1 MLTFLAI
8 LWSGFK
14 MALQE
19 LWLNKLRTFLSLL
32 GITIGIFCI
41 IGVLSTLDSMKRKVQ
56 GEIQSLGS
64 NSIWI
69 DKFDYGAGGG
79 GNFPWWKYIKRPNQ
93 KYREMLTL
101 KDNSTLTKN
110 ISYFV
115 PGNVTVEYKNNAL
128 ENVNLYGISE
138 DFSKIQNLTIGA
150 GRYLNES
157 EFKNEQP
164 VCVMGYT
171 NAEKIF
177 GTAERAVGKS
187 ITINNKRTIIVG
199 VITKQGKN
207 LLDGFAFDDCMII
220 SYRFYCTM
228 FNPENSGQNLII
240 AQAKDDVKSTVL
252 IDQLRGIMRQ
262 IRRLSPTAEDN
273 FALNDLNK
281 FSEKTEEFFGVV
293 NMAGWFIAGLSL
305 LVGAFG
311 VANIMF
317 VTVRERTSQIGLKK
331 ALGAKKSVILTEF
344 LLESSLLCTFGGLLG
359 LLLVWILALILSS
372 MLPFAIYIAPNIIG
386 LAFSVC
392 IILGIISGIIPA
404 LMAARM
410 DPVVAIRSK

>member
-8 LWSGFK
+8 IWSGFK

-69 DKFDYGAGGG
+69 DKFEYGEGGG
-79 GNFPWWKYIKRPNQ
+79 GNYPWWKYIKRPNQ

-101 KDNSTLTKN
+101 KDNSSFSKN
-110 ISYFV
+110 VSYFV
-115 PGNVTVEYKNNAL
+115 PASVTLEYKNNAL

-138 DFSKIQNLTIGA
+138 DFSKIQNLTIGY

-157 EFKNEQP
+157 EFQNEQP
-164 VCVMGYT
+164 VCVIGFT

-177 GTAERAVGKS
+177 GNAERAVGKS
-187 ITINNKRTIIVG
+187 VTLNNKQAIIVG
-199 VITKQGKN
+199 VISKQGKN
-207 LLDGFAFDDCMII
+207 FLDGFAFDDCMII
-220 SYRFYCTM
+220 SYRFYSTM
-228 FNPENSGQNLII
+228 FNPDNSGQNLII
-240 AQAKDDVKSTVL
+240 AQANDDVKSTQL

-317 VTVRERTSQIGLKK
+317 VTVRERTGQIGLKK

-344 LLESSLLCTFGGLLG
+344 LLESSLLCSFGGLLG
-359 LLLVWILALILSS
+359 LLLVWILALVLSS
-372 MLPFAIYIAPNIIG
+372 MLPFTIYIEPNIIG

>member
-1 MLTFLAI
+1 MLTFIAI
-8 LWSGFK
+8 IWSGFK

-41 IGVLSTLDSMKRKVQ
+41 IGVLSTLDSMKQKVQ

-93 KYREMLTL
+93 KYREMVIL

-110 ISYFV
+110 IAYFV
-115 PGNVTVEYKNNAL
+115 PSNVTVEFKNNAL
-128 ENVNLYGISE
+128 QNVNLYGISE
-138 DFSKIQNLTIGA
+138 DFSKIQNLTISA

-157 EFKNEQP
+157 EFQNNQP

-171 NAEKIF
+171 NAEKLF
-177 GTAERAVGKS
+177 GTAERAVGKLVLV
-187 ITINNKRTIIVG
+187 NNKQTSIVG
-199 VITKQGKN
+199 VISKQGKN

-220 SYRFYCTM
+220 SYRYYTTM

-240 AQAKDDVKSTVL
+240 AQAKDNIKSIQL

-262 IRRLSPTAEDN
+262 VRRLSPTAEDN

-331 ALGAKKSVILTEF
+331 ALGAKRSVILTEF
-344 LLESSLLCTFGGLLG
+344 LLESSLLCSFGGLLG
-359 LLLVWILALILSS
+359 LFLVWILALILSS
-372 MLPFAIYIAPNIIG
+372 FLPFTIFIAPNIIV
-386 LAFSVC
+386 LAFTVC
-392 IILGIISGIIPA
+392 IVLGIISGIIPA

>member
-1 MLTFLAI
+1 MFTFIAI
-8 LWSGFK
+8 LWSGLK

-56 GEIQSLGS
+56 GEIQSLG
-64 NSIWI
+64 NNAIWI
-69 DKFDYGAGGG
+69 DKFDYNDGGG
-79 GNFPWWKYIKRPNQ
+79 GNFPWWKYVKRPSN
-93 KYREMLTL
+93 KYREMILL
-101 KDNSTLTKN
+101 KDNSSLSKN
-110 ISYFV
+110 VSYFV
-115 PGNVTVEYKNNAL
+115 PAGVNVEYKSYEL
-128 ENVNLYGISE
+128 QNVALYGISD
-138 DFSKIQNLTIGA
+138 DFYKIQNLGIGY
-150 GRYLNES
+150 GRFLSES
-157 EFKNEQP
+157 EFQNEQP
-164 VCVMGYT
+164 VCVIGYN
-171 NAEKIF
+171 NAEKLF
-177 GTAERAVGKS
+177 GTAERAVGKD
-187 ITINNKRTIIVG
+187 IIINKKKTSIVG
-199 VITKQGKN
+199 VINKQGKN
-207 LLDGFAFDDCMII
+207 ILDGFAFDDCMLIT
-220 SYRFYCTM
+220 YRYYCTM
-228 FNPENSGQNLII
+228 FNPNNAGQNLIM
-240 AQAKDDVKSTVL
+240 AQAKEGVSSTQL

-262 IRRLSPTAEDN
+262 IRKLSPSAEDN

-281 FSEKTEEFFGVV
+281 FSEKTEQFFGVV

-344 LLESSLLCTFGGLLG
+344 LLESSLLCIIGGLLG
-359 LLLVWILALILSS
+359 LFLVEILALILSS
-372 MLPFAIYIAPNIIG
+372 TMPFAIYIAPNIIA
-386 LAFSVC
+386 LAFTVC

>member
-1 MLTFLAI
+1 
-8 LWSGFK
+8 

-93 KYREMLTL
+93 KYREMVTL
-101 KDNSTLTKN
+101 KDNSPMSKN
-110 ISYFV
+110 VAYFV
-115 PGNVTVEYKNNAL
+115 PSNVTLEYKNNAL

-138 DFSKIQNLTIGA
+138 DFSKIQNLTIGY

-157 EFKNEQP
+157 EFQNEQP
-164 VCVMGYT
+164 VCVIGYT

-177 GTAERAVGKS
+177 GNAERAVGKS
-187 ITINNKRTIIVG
+187 VTLNNKKAIIVG
-199 VITKQGKN
+199 VISKQGKN
-207 LLDGFAFDDCMII
+207 FLDGFAFDDCMII
-220 SYRFYCTM
+220 SYRFYATM

-240 AQAKDDVKSTVL
+240 AQANDDVKSTQL
-252 IDQLRGIMRQ
+252 LDQLRGIMRQ

-344 LLESSLLCTFGGLLG
+344 LLESSVLCTIGGLLG
-359 LLLVWILALILSS
+359 LLLVWILALVLSG
-372 MLPFAIYIAPNIIG
+372 MLPFTIFIAPNIIG
-386 LAFSVC
+386 LALSVC
-392 IILGIISGIIPA
+392 IILGVISGIIPA
-404 LMAARM
+404 LMAARL
-410 DPVVAIRSK
+410 DPVVAIRTK